1 MELTLAIVTCGP
13 QLEAALSRGGMAAPS
28 VVRLAGGS
36 PRSTLL
42 LAAVDLLVED
52 AGVEPAEI
60 GVVAVTRG
68 PGSFTGIRSGLATA
82 AGLAAGAGCRALAYD
97 SLLVQACR
105 LDDAPAAWAAQPGRR
120 GELYAQPFRVRP
132 GRVPEPLGQ
141 IEIVTVDADAAG
153 DGGWVAAESLDL
165 GARPRLPV
173 RRTAAE
179 ALLELVARGAPAGP
193 LEPVYVEGPPVD
205 GAGGADG
212 P

>member
-1 MELTLAIVTCGP
+1 MELTLALVACGP
-13 QLEAALSRGGMAAPS
+13 QLEAALCGGEMAAPS

-60 GVVAVTRG
+60 ATVAVTRG

-82 AGLAAGAGCRALAYD
+82 AGLAAGAGCRTLAYD
-97 SLLVQACR
+97 SLVVQACR

-120 GELYAQPFRVRP
+120 GELYARRYRVRP
-132 GRVPEPLGQ
+132 DLVPTPIGE
-141 IEIVTVDADAAG
+141 IEIVRVASDAG
-153 DGGWVAAESLDL
+153 DDGWIAADNLDL
-165 GARPRLPV
+165 GGRLRLPA

-179 ALLELVARGAPAGP
+179 ALLELVARGAPSDP
-193 LEPVYVEGPPVD
+193 PEPVYVEGPPVD
-205 GAGGADG
+205 RPGGAGGR
-212 P
+212 